1 MDRKIGH
8 VKLGWDIRE
17 MADIKDID
25 DDDDDD
31 DDDELCL
38 RIGWPMKCVKPL

>member
-1 MDRKIGH
+1 
-8 VKLGWDIRE
+8 
-17 MADIKDID
+17 MADIKDIDDDDDDDND